1 MKQFRNPI
9 NKYFCILKPNFTG
22 GEDKVKVNDLED
34 IVRLILKLYNDVPD
48 NLKVWID
55 NHYTNPTAFGK
66 EYQYAFMVYSNRT
79 DNLLGTFEGLTNFYN
94 GKNKIEPY
102 FRKMKPLKN
111 G

>member
-66 EYQYAFMVYSNRT
+66 EYQYAFMV
-79 DNLLGTFEGLTNFYN
+79 F
-94 GKNKIEPY
+94 KMC
-102 FRKMKPLKN
+102 RKTHRIKQYIGRDCRLHRWR